1 MLRTWKFLFLLT
13 MFVLLLAGC
22 ANSLED
28 RSASGVIAAKEAFF
42 ANSKDQTEEIEGIKL
57 YKPAGFIISEKSD
70 AYNIIFKKGNET
82 FLLFINPNE
91 KEDSRLFYD
100 LLLADKGKEIIAE
113 ETFSDDGNSGFVA
126 IIKND
131 DESVELV
138 VSVGGAKMT
147 TITKKKKLEKE
158 VREMM
163 EVVRSLK

>member
-1 MLRTWKFLFLLT
+1 MFRTWKFLFLLT

-28 RSASGVIAAKEAFF
+28 RAASGVSAAKEAFF

-57 YKPAGFIISEKSD
+57 YKPAGFTISEKSD

-100 LLLADKGKEIIAE
+100 LLLADKSKEIIAE

-158 VREMM
+158 VKEMM
-163 EVVRSLK
+163 EVVKSLK